1 MGRFFNCLNN
11 GNRNYHT
18 FCSSDDNV
26 FTSKEEFPSCIFL
39 YSPAASI
46 LPQSIYGPQKGAS
59 REDIVNMAHWMQ
71 ASARKNLSDTVEQV
85 MRVVRQFS

>member
-26 FTSKEEFPSCIFL
+26 IYQQRGVSIMYFSVQSRCFDSAEIYFHFASQQAEFFVT
-39 YSPAASI
+39 I
-46 LPQSIYGPQKGAS
+46 LF
-59 REDIVNMAHWMQ
+59 M
-71 ASARKNLSDTVEQV
+71 
-85 MRVVRQFS
+85 